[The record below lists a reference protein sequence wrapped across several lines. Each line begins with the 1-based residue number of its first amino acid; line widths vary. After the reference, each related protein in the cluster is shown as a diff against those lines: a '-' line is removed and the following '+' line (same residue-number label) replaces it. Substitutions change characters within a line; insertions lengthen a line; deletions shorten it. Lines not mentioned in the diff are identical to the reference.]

1 MVEPTVAFTLFDK
14 VLTAIGLLREGKKQR
29 SEKTDQ
35 ALLALYAALNETKA
49 YLQQRKEG
57 AARDQQRE
65 FALAS
70 LWHRASIP
78 LRELD
83 TELSER
89 CFLKGGYWMEPDAW
103 TDEKVKQSGIT
114 IDQVFE
120 QTRAFLCGG

>member
-1 MVEPTVAFTLFDK
+1 MVEPVVAFTLFDK
-14 VLTAIGLLREGKKQR
+14 VLTAIGLLREGKRQR

-49 YLQQRKEG
+49 YTQQRKGG
-57 AARDQQRE
+57 APRETQRE
-65 FALAS
+65 FALAN

-83 TELSER
+83 PELAEK
-89 CFLKGGYWMEPDAW
+89 CFIKGGYWMEPDAW
-103 TDEKVKQSGIT
+103 TDEKVKQSGIA

-120 QTRAFLCGG
+120 QTRSFLCSG